1 MNKSRNPKFATKAE
15 MEQAELLKDTFKIF
29 DRNNPDFVSDVMG
42 VENGLVR
49 LKESE
54 RLMPTVAGQ

>member
-1 MNKSRNPKFATKAE
+1 